1 MVASGK
7 RSRLIPGIHR
17 FMGTG
22 LAIANTIGNGV
33 ATLVVSAWEKELDR
47 DKLDAVMKGRAP

>member
-1 MVASGK
+1 MV
-7 RSRLIPGIHR
+7 LILGIHR

-33 ATLVVSAWEKELDR
+33 ATLVVSAWEHELDR
-47 DKLDAVMKGRAP
+47 SKLSAEMSRRYTE